1 MLTLVKNGIIVD
13 SGLSFAGS
21 LLINGE
27 KIEKIFRESDYPT
40 RQEYM
45 AAVDAQAADKT
56 IDATGLHIIP
66 GVIDDQVHFREP
78 GNTQKATMS
87 SESAAAVLGGVT
99 SFMDMPNNNPPAA
112 ALSLAM
118 VAFWV
123 LPGSR
128 KCTWSSI
135 TPGIMCSPVA
145 SIVLSAAC
153 ASTAAMYSW
162 RVG

>member
-27 KIEKIFRESDYPT
+27 KIEKIFRADNYPT
-40 RQEYM
+40 HKEYM
-45 AAVDAQAADKT
+45 DAVENLAADKV
-56 IDATGLHIIP
+56 IDASGLHILP

-78 GNTQKATMS
+78 GNTQKATIA

-112 ALSLAM
+112 SLEALEEK
-118 VAFWV
+118 F
-123 LPGSR
+123 
-128 KCTWSSI
+128 SI
-135 TPGIMCSPVA
+135 
-145 SIVLSAAC
+145 AAKDSY
-153 ASTAAMYSW
+153 ANYSFYL
-162 RVG
+162 GATNENIDQIKNIDKEINHL